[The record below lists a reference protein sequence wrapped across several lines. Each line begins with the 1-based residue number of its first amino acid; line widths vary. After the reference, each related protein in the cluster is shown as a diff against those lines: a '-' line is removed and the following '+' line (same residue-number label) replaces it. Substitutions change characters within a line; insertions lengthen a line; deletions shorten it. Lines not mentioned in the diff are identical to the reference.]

1 VESVLSVR
9 KRQMKYQ
16 GEKDRIAYG
25 VIDKNN
31 GAIAD
36 YHNLFLK
43 KQAQSIGFKF
53 FIILAH

>member
-1 VESVLSVR
+1 
-9 KRQMKYQ
+9 MKYQ